1 MSKDTGHGIVTQCI
15 KEWREYLS
23 EEKSE
28 VVKKIEEMRIKNT
41 FIPPSLVEKHVVL
54 EQEDSKEKRKKVKK
68 TVQTAEKE
76 RPKEAEKESTAHGA
90 EIEVPVEKE
99 PKKGLSSVA
108 KKPRTKKVQDKEGVK
123 SAQKAQLSEK
133 EEKAEVPSK
142 NTSLSQEKEQ
152 TISKDTS
159 EKKTSKKAKKQKE
172 KSASPAEEPSS
183 VKKTTKKAQPVLP
196 EKKEDPSESKKIA
209 REASS
214 KKEIQTSKKEVQ
226 TSKKEALAVET
237 EKSASKLTES
247 PATVLSPLSLFE
259 KMNPMANP
267 TGQDSLVIQQKEKK
281 VDPSTSASPKKQ
293 STKEAVEE
301 RPEPIGEKSEKTSDA
316 SVAHPSSTS
325 TEPLEKTAEIPV
337 QTTTPVKETSSGM
350 PPVGIESKSMPKS
363 AKTSLMNKETPA
375 ETSEPKVSIAV
386 GDLAKED
393 ITPPSDRSTPAVST
407 PKNKALL
414 DGEVVMPSIITDVP
428 NKKDSISTN
437 TAVNKERLSD
447 ETKEIRKDHFKKSYN
462 ESSTEMDKP
471 SKNIHLSST
480 LSVAHSVDE
489 SNFERLLPS
498 KNEISVEAVKKN
510 LITSQKRLIS
520 EKKRDRPNQSFVG
533 LKPEELKEK
542 TFELNK
548 LLKTFKT
555 KIKQD
560 HTPQPPPAQ
569 EPADAKDKHSEPESA
584 FTPVIDFSDDE
595 PSRGIKYNTKWV
607 DSPSLPRKLLMQ
619 SEDQAEKIFG
629 SSVNTK
635 VNLKEMFSTL
645 KNLPSDSPTKMT

>member
-28 VVKKIEEMRIKNT
+28 VVKKIQEMRIKNT

-54 EQEDSKEKRKKVKK
+54 EQEDAKEKRKKVKK

-76 RPKEAEKESTAHGA
+76 GPKEAEKESTVQGA
-90 EIEVPVEKE
+90 EIQVPAEKE
-99 PKKGLSSVA
+99 PKKGPSSVA

-123 SAQKAQLSEK
+123 SAQKAQLSET
-133 EEKAEVPSK
+133 EEKAEAPSK
-142 NTSLSQEKEQ
+142 KTSLSQEKEQ
-152 TISKDTS
+152 AISKDTS
-159 EKKTSKKAKKQKE
+159 EKKTTKKAKKQKE

-209 REASS
+209 RDASS
-214 KKEIQTSKKEVQ
+214 KKEMQ
-226 TSKKEALAVET
+226 TSKKEAQAVET
-237 EKSASKLTES
+237 EKSVSKPTES

-281 VDPSTSASPKKQ
+281 DDPSTSASPKKQ
-293 STKEAVEE
+293 STKEVAEE
-301 RPEPIGEKSEKTSDA
+301 RPEPIAEKSEKTSDA

-325 TEPLEKTAEIPV
+325 TEPLEKTAEISV

-350 PPVGIESKSMPKS
+350 PLVGIESKSMPKS

-393 ITPPSDRSTPAVST
+393 ITPPSDRSTPAAST
-407 PKNKALL
+407 PKNKTLL
-414 DGEVVMPSIITDVP
+414 DGEVVMPSIISDVP
-428 NKKDSISTN
+428 NKKDSINTN

-447 ETKEIRKDHFKKSYN
+447 ETKEMRKDHFKKSYN

>member
-28 VVKKIEEMRIKNT
+28 VVKKIQEMRIKNT

-54 EQEDSKEKRKKVKK
+54 EQEDAKEKRKKVKK
-68 TVQTAEKE
+68 TVQTAEKKG
-76 RPKEAEKESTAHGA
+76 PKEAEKESAAHGT
-90 EIEVPVEKE
+90 EIQVPAEKE
-99 PKKGLSSVA
+99 PKKGPSSVA

-123 SAQKAQLSEK
+123 STQKAQLSET

-142 NTSLSQEKEQ
+142 KTSPSPEKEQ
-152 TISKDTS
+152 AISKDTS

-172 KSASPAEEPSS
+172 KSASPSEEPSS
-183 VKKTTKKAQPVLP
+183 VKKTTKKAQPVLS

-209 REASS
+209 KDASS
-214 KKEIQTSKKEVQ
+214 KKEMQ
-226 TSKKEALAVET
+226 TSKKEAQTVET
-237 EKSASKLTES
+237 EKSESKPTES

-293 STKEAVEE
+293 STKETAEE
-301 RPEPIGEKSEKTSDA
+301 KPEPIGEKSEKTSDA

-325 TEPLEKTAEIPV
+325 TEPLEKTAETSV

-350 PPVGIESKSMPKS
+350 PLVGIESKSMPKS

-375 ETSEPKVSIAV
+375 ETSEPKISIAV

-393 ITPPSDRSTPAVST
+393 ITPPLDRSTPAVST
-407 PKNKALL
+407 PKNKAFL
-414 DGEVVMPSIITDVP
+414 DGEVVMPSIISDVP
-428 NKKDSISTN
+428 NKKDTINTN